1 MRMFLALF
9 LLLALTTS
17 SSATYCLC
25 KEGAGDDALQA
36 SIDYACGK
44 LADCNPIHDKGACYQ
59 PNTIKSHCDWAVNS
73 YFQNQ
78 DQAPG
83 SCNFTGTATTS
94 QNPPSNLVTGCV
106 YPSSPSSPG
115 CSPSTP
121 GTNQTNGTVTPT
133 NGVLLLLALTTSSSA
148 IYCLC
153 KDGIGDNQL
162 QTSIDYACGT
172 LADCN
177 PIHDKGACYQPNTIK
192 NHCDWAVNSYFQ
204 KAAQAPGSCNF
215 SGTATTSQNPP
226 SNLVT
231 GCIYPSSASSAG
243 SPPSTTPPTGT
254 TPTTNGTGG
263 FTPFPGTPPAFG
275 PTGTGGFSPSKAAS
289 SLVISS
295 VFTLCFS
302 SLALLM

>member
-1 MRMFLALF
+1 MRMFL
-9 LLLALTTS
+9 
-17 SSATYCLC
+17 
-25 KEGAGDDALQA
+25 
-36 SIDYACGK
+36 
-44 LADCNPIHDKGACYQ
+44 
-59 PNTIKSHCDWAVNS
+59 
-73 YFQNQ
+73 
-78 DQAPG
+78 
-83 SCNFTGTATTS
+83 
-94 QNPPSNLVTGCV
+94 
-106 YPSSPSSPG
+106 
-115 CSPSTP
+115 
-121 GTNQTNGTVTPT
+121 
-133 NGVLLLLALTTSSSA
+133 GVLLLLALTTSSSA